1 MKVGN
6 TFFIEIVLRH
16 TQNSPHAISVIAYS
30 ALERPRYIPLSSAT
44 TLKRFRTMATPRR
57 QLIDPD
63 HPMHDRIVSRCVRR
77 SGLCGVDRRF
87 RTNYAHRKGWLAQR
101 MCHLVKHFSVAVDA
115 FTIMNSRFHLVVHF
129 DHRQAIDSVMDRLQS
144 ACCMPDKR
152 WVRCRCS

>member
-1 MKVGN
+1 M
-6 TFFIEIVLRH
+6 
-16 TQNSPHAISVIAYS
+16 IAYS
-30 ALERPRYIPLSSAT
+30 ALERPRYIPLISAT
-44 TLKRFRTMATPRR
+44 TLKRCRTMATPRR

-77 SGLCGVDRRF
+77 SRLCGVDRRF

-115 FTIMNSRFHLVVHF
+115 FAIMNSRFHLVVYF

>member
-63 HPMHDRIVSRCVRR
+63 HPMHDSIVTRCVRGSR
-77 SGLCGVDRRF
+77 LCGVDRRS

-129 DHRQAIDSVMDRLQS
+129 DHRQAIDSVMD
-144 ACCMPDKR
+144 
-152 WVRCRCS
+152 

>member
-1 MKVGN
+1 MRN
-6 TFFIEIVLRH
+6 SIVTHTKQPSRH
-16 TQNSPHAISVIAYS
+16 QRDRSQRVRT
-30 ALERPRYIPLSSAT
+30 PRYIPLSSAT
-44 TLKRFRTMATPRR
+44 TLKRCRTMATLRR

-63 HPMHDRIVSRCVRR
+63 YPMHDRIVSRRGR
-77 SGLCGVDRRF
+77 SSGLCGVDRRS

-115 FTIMNSRFHLVVHF
+115 FAIMNSRFHLVVYF

-144 ACCMPDKR
+144 ACCIPDKR